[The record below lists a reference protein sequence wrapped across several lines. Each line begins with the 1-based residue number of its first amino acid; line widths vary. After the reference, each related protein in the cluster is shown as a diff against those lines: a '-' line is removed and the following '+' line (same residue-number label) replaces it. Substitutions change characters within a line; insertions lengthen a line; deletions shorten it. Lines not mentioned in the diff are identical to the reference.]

1 MAQLVKNLPAMQETS
16 VRFLGCK
23 ILWRRDQLPTPVF
36 LGSSRGSYNKEST
49 RDVGDLGSIP
59 GLGRSPREGK
69 GYSLQYSGLENS
81 SEHIFSSKSIVWA
94 CVLFSS
100 GNKME
105 LVFMVTLS
113 KLEIPNF
120 FCGILFFRWFLLISP
135 PLFDL
140 SSFPA
145 LFSGMIHVKSLRNSS
160 TPFYL
165 WPLATLLS
173 ATLSLC

>member
-1 MAQLVKNLPAMQETS
+1 MFTGFLSYLVPVTYLKPDKLYGS
-16 VRFLGCK
+16 VDTELK
-23 ILWRRDQLPTPVF
+23 IFMIL
-36 LGSSRGSYNKEST
+36 
-49 RDVGDLGSIP
+49 
-59 GLGRSPREGK
+59 
-69 GYSLQYSGLENS
+69 

-94 CVLFSS
+94 FELFSS
-100 GNKME
+100 GNEME
-105 LVFMVTLS
+105 LKLVVFRVTLS

-120 FCGILFFRWFLLISP
+120 FCDILFFRWFLLISP

-145 LFSGMIHVKSLRNSS
+145 LFSVVIHVKSLRDSS

-173 ATLSLC
+173 VTLSLC